1 MINNKDTLI
10 SYQSSRYAVKT
21 RNHWDIWSRKGPC
34 IRFGRVFRAQADKP
48 TPLKLGD
55 LMKLVH
61 AIQLASFRIELRT
74 STALLHD
81 TIWLGR
87 FRLP

>member
-1 MINNKDTLI
+1 MNEWFGGGRSSRPLSAAMINNKDTLI

-61 AIQLASFRIELRT
+61 AIQLASF
-74 STALLHD
+74 SN
-81 TIWLGR
+81 
-87 FRLP
+87 